1 MVNIRDWAKKKG
13 INEND
18 IVYDAATKRIKV
30 KGVDY
35 GKGTPTYTKQ
45 MTANRPSDMTT
56 YYAPNTVQS
65 GTKFDEEVLDDTF
78 DRGNLLD
85 ATKKQQT
92 AQNNYMNTLTKGYTP
107 GVFKYDQ
114 KKDSAYQSA
123 ITNAQQNIRNAQT
136 QNLGD
141 MQRRGL
147 LNSSIATDRAN
158 QISADEMARV
168 DTQIAPQLEERAY
181 NRFMQSENMNR
192 NKWQDDVQRLAALLG
207 VTKEGTASMQG
218 IVDRSTQQRQAI
230 ADSLSKT
237 YGTVV
242 KPTVDSDSM
251 YSQVK
256 GMKTAAQREAE
267 RKQQEILT
275 ERNYK
280 STEEDKKRKFTSDE
294 NEKDR
299 AAKAAIEKA
308 AAAERAAI
316 AKAAAAERAAE
327 RAAKASERAAE
338 RAAKA
343 AAAKAASSSSGSSGG
358 TSSGKTPK
366 APVSTVA
373 NVIKDI
379 DGAGVVVQNVKV
391 LDPSTGSEYVQ
402 RQVANKQGLIDA
414 INSYDLSATDRQKVL
429 RNYGLTKEADSI
441 NNDKFLRTSKTNPV
455 EIIKMIINSSLTD
468 EDRDRKLVYYGLY
481 DKFIEE
487 TN

>member
-1 MVNIRDWAKKKG
+1 MRWVNMVNIRDWAKKKG

-114 KKDSAYQSA
+114 KKDSAYQTA

-267 RKQQEILT
+267 RKQQEILA
-275 ERNYK
+275 ERVYKSGEAEKERSFK
-280 STEEDKKRKFTSDE
+280 STESEKERKAADA
-294 NEKDR
+294 R
-299 AAKAAIEKA
+299 AALA
-308 AAAERAAI
+308 RAAT
-316 AKAAAAERAAE
+316 
-327 RAAKASERAAE
+327 
-338 RAAKA
+338 
-343 AAAKAASSSSGSSGG
+343 AKAASSSSGSSGG

-402 RQVANKQGLIDA
+402 RQVTNKQGLIDA

-429 RNYGLTKEADSI
+429 RNYGLTKEADTI

>member
-114 KKDSAYQSA
+114 KKDSAYQTA

-267 RKQQEILT
+267 RKQQEILA
-275 ERNYK
+275 ERVYKSGEAEKERSFK
-280 STEEDKKRKFTSDE
+280 STESEKERKAADA
-294 NEKDR
+294 R
-299 AAKAAIEKA
+299 AALA
-308 AAAERAAI
+308 RAAT
-316 AKAAAAERAAE
+316 
-327 RAAKASERAAE
+327 
-338 RAAKA
+338 
-343 AAAKAASSSSGSSGG
+343 AKAASSSSGSSGG

-402 RQVANKQGLIDA
+402 RQVTNKQGLIDA

-429 RNYGLTKEADSI
+429 RNYGLTKEADTI

>member
-1 MVNIRDWAKKKG
+1 VRWVNMVNIRDWAKKKG

-267 RKQQEILT
+267 RKQQEILA
-275 ERNYK
+275 ERVYKSGEAEKERSFK
-280 STEEDKKRKFTSDE
+280 STESEKERKAADA
-294 NEKDR
+294 R
-299 AAKAAIEKA
+299 AALA
-308 AAAERAAI
+308 RAAT
-316 AKAAAAERAAE
+316 
-327 RAAKASERAAE
+327 
-338 RAAKA
+338 
-343 AAAKAASSSSGSSGG
+343 AKAASSSSGSSGG

-402 RQVANKQGLIDA
+402 RQVTNKQGLIDA

-429 RNYGLTKEADSI
+429 RNYGLTKEADTI